1 MTTTANLEQSQT
13 RDLQRQMIGHG
24 MLILLIGMLAG
35 IGLLVSLIGGLEMWP
50 GKLLTVNLP
59 GNSAA
64 WVRFHIGQLL
74 NAFMVVLV
82 ALVLP
87 VLGVELRLARRL
99 GWLTVGTGWANTLFY
114 AAALFA
120 PNRALTFGNNRLG
133 DANLASLIGLVP
145 GLVFAVISIVVVL
158 VLVGQSFRRPTW
170 PATQKIS
177 GV

>member
-1 MTTTANLEQSQT
+1 
-13 RDLQRQMIGHG
+13 MIGHG
-24 MLILLIGMLAG
+24 MLILLIGLLAG
-35 IGLLVSLIGGLEMWP
+35 AGLLVSLIGGLEMWP
-50 GKLLTVNLP
+50 GKLLPVHLP

-74 NAFMVVLV
+74 NAFLIILV

-87 VLGVELRLARRL
+87 VLGFASRAGRRI
-99 GWLTVGTGWANTLFY
+99 GWLIVGTGWANTLFY

-145 GLVFAVISIVVVL
+145 GLVFAVVSIVAVVL
-158 VLVGQSFRRPTW
+158 LAGQSFRRPM
-170 PATQKIS
+170 
-177 GV
+177 

>member
-1 MTTTANLEQSQT
+1 
-13 RDLQRQMIGHG
+13 
-24 MLILLIGMLAG
+24 MLILLVGMLAG

-50 GKLLTVNLP
+50 GKIFTIHLP
-59 GNSAA
+59 GDSNA

-87 VLGVELRLARRL
+87 VLGVEPKLGRRL

-133 DANLASLIGLVP
+133 DANLASFIGLVP

-158 VLVGQSFRRPTW
+158 ILAGQSFRRPGW
-170 PATQKIS
+170 PATQKVS

>member
-1 MTTTANLEQSQT
+1 MTTTVNHVQSET

-35 IGLLVSLIGGLEMWP
+35 IGLLVSLIGGLETWP
-50 GKLLTVNLP
+50 GRLVSVHVP
-59 GNSAA
+59 GSSNA

-74 NAFMVVLV
+74 NAFLIVLV

-87 VLGVELRLARRL
+87 VISVEPRL
-99 GWLTVGTGWANTLFY
+99 GRRVGWLIVGTGWANTLFY
-114 AAALFA
+114 AAALFS

-133 DANLASLIGLVP
+133 GANLASFIGLVP
-145 GLVFAVISIVVVL
+145 GLVFAIISIVVVL
-158 VLVGQSFRRPTW
+158 ILAGLSFRRPAW
-170 PATQKIS
+170 PATHKTS

>member
-1 MTTTANLEQSQT
+1 MTMTPQLVQSQT

-35 IGLLVSLIGGLEMWP
+35 IGLLVSLIGGLETWP
-50 GKLLTVNLP
+50 GRLVSVHLP
-59 GNSAA
+59 GSSAA

-74 NAFMVVLV
+74 NAFLIVLV
-82 ALVLP
+82 ALTLP
-87 VLGVELRLARRL
+87 VLGVEPRLGRRL
-99 GWLTVGTGWANTLFY
+99 GWLMVGTGWANTLFY
-114 AAALFA
+114 GAALFA

-133 DANLASLIGLVP
+133 DANLASFIGLVP
-145 GLVFAVISIVVVL
+145 GLVFAIISIIVVL
-158 VLVGQSFRRPTW
+158 ILVGLSFRRPVW